1 MEAGSDTSAEKRPN
15 RSIGENN
22 GATRSSSRPPTTQVG
37 LADAVPVKTALVY
50 SEQWTRFDYG
60 PEHPLR
66 MERLGLTW
74 RLMKSYGL
82 TSLASTAVSRYV

>member
-1 MEAGSDTSAEKRPN
+1 M
-15 RSIGENN
+15 
-22 GATRSSSRPPTTQVG
+22 
-37 LADAVPVKTALVY
+37 KTALVY

-82 TSLASTAVSRYV
+82 TSLASTADLHAF